1 MSIERRRELIAEIE
15 NARQTR
21 VVTYVLG
28 DRGEARTGIAGDAV
42 RLIYEHLLRLDSSEN
57 LPLDLFIVSNG
68 GNIEV
73 PWRIVSMFREIAE
86 RFGVLVPFRAMSAAT
101 LLAIGADE
109 IVMTPKAELG
119 PIDPSIA
126 RTDSSG
132 NPDEVAVEDVVA
144 YFTFLN
150 ERAGLRDQSALAG
163 ATTIL
168 AEELSPQMLGR
179 VYRVHSHIR
188 EVAQKMLETRVDR
201 VDDRTAATI
210 IDTLAEQTHSHGHAI
225 GRREAKAMGLPVAE
239 PNARIEGLLWDLY
252 TEYERD
258 FELLDGIQRT
268 EEHFL
273 EADHVTIPTRLAAIE
288 STSFTHEFRGSASLE
303 AIRNPRP
310 IQASVNLV
318 WPPEALDDQG
328 QPDPGAVQ
336 PIVDALQSAVDQEVS
351 RQIRAASPIEG
362 INFRWWGAWE
372 EIEPGS

>member
-1 MSIERRRELIAEIE
+1 MSIERRRELIAAIE
-15 NARQTR
+15 DARQTR

-42 RLIYEHLLRLDSSEN
+42 RRIYDHLLRFDSSEN
-57 LPLDLFIVSNG
+57 SPLDLFIVSDG
-68 GNIEV
+68 GDIEV
-73 PWRIVSMFREIAE
+73 PWRIVSMFREMAAK
-86 RFGVLVPFRAMSAAT
+86 FGVLVPFRAMSAAT

-119 PIDPSIA
+119 PIDPSIS

-132 NPDEVAVEDVVA
+132 NPDAVAVEDVVA

-179 VYRVHSHIR
+179 VHRVHSHIR
-188 EVAQKMLETRVDR
+188 EVAQKMLETRAER
-201 VDDRTAATI
+201 INDRTATTI
-210 IDTLAEQTHSHGHAI
+210 IDTLAEHTHSHGHAI

-258 FELLDGIQRT
+258 FEFLDEIRPTPG
-268 EEHFL
+268 HFH
-273 EADHVTIPTRLAAIE
+273 EVDHVTIPIRLAAIE
-288 STSFTHEFRGSASLE
+288 STSLTHELRGAATLT
-303 AIRNPRP
+303 AIRSPRP

-372 EIEPGS
+372 EVEPGS